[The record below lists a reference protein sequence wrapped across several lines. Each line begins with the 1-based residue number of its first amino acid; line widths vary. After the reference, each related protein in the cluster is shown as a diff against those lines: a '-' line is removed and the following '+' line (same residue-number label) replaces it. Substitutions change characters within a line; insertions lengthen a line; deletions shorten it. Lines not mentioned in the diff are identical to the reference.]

1 MSAEGGSVNERA
13 GTFGRLFSTRARAPG
28 GLRAG
33 LDPEDSRGHAPVS
46 AWARARAA

>member
-13 GTFGRLFSTRARAPG
+13 GTFERLFLTCGRPPG

-33 LDPEDSRGHAPVS
+33 IDPEDSRGHAPVS